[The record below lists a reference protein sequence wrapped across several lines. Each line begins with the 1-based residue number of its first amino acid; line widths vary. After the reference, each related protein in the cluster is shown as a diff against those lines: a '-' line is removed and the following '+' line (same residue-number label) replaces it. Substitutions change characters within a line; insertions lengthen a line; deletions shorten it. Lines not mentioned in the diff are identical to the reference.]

1 MQTGGSQPNEESKG
15 EKPAEPGGPIKDAQD
30 NKIQTEERN
39 KDQTGKLNSA
49 QTSAK
54 TVAPG
59 TGYSVKCFESFT
71 GFYVK
76 KVVSPF
82 IICLIMSRL
91 LLIIMIGQEPANF
104 SSIFNLHCAKLPKLH
119 VAHVK

>member
-1 MQTGGSQPNEESKG
+1 MVSQKDESQPNEASKG
-15 EKPAEPGGPIKDAQD
+15 KKPAEPGGSVKDAQD
-30 NKIQTEERN
+30 NSIQAEERN

-54 TVAPG
+54 TVTPG
-59 TGYSVKCFESFT
+59 TVCSIKCF
-71 GFYVK
+71 FYWVLCK

-91 LLIIMIGQEPANF
+91 LYNDWPRAGQFLINF
-104 SSIFNLHCAKLPKLH
+104 
-119 VAHVK
+119 